1 MGSYSSVNVIL
12 GTARWFSLASIQ
24 LRGTWQGNR
33 KFREHMKEYT
43 MRGTYE
49 AYILVKVKDGSQ
61 YVCAL
66 NCRKHDKNNDRPM
79 GLRQRHYY
87 LATQVIWN

>member
-1 MGSYSSVNVIL
+1 
-12 GTARWFSLASIQ
+12 
-24 LRGTWQGNR
+24 
-33 KFREHMKEYT
+33 MKEYT
-43 MRGTYE
+43 MRATYE

-66 NCRKHDKNNDRPM
+66 NRPPKRPDN
-79 GLRQRHYY
+79 LPPASLQEQIHY

>member
-1 MGSYSSVNVIL
+1 VGSYSSVNVIL

-24 LRGTWQGNR
+24 LRGLGKVTGNS
-33 KFREHMKEYT
+33 EHMKEYT

-49 AYILVKVKDGSQ
+49 AYILVKIKDGTH

-66 NCRKHDKNNDRPM
+66 NCRKKDKNSDKPM
-79 GLRQRHYY
+79 GLRQRLAY
-87 LATQVIWN
+87 LSTQVTWN

>member
-1 MGSYSSVNVIL
+1 
-12 GTARWFSLASIQ
+12 
-24 LRGTWQGNR
+24 
-33 KFREHMKEYT
+33 

-79 GLRQRHYY
+79 GLRQRHAY
-87 LATQVIWN
+87 LSTQVIWN